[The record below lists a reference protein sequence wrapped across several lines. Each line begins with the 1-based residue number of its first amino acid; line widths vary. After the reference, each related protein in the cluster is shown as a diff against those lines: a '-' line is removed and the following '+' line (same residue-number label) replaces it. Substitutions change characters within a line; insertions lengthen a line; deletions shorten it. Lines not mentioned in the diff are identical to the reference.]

1 MIHSLQS
8 QGKAD
13 CDDFQRRT
21 VDFGYAS
28 WACPLKVQGLLRFDE
43 DGEFVLKQADL
54 KSGQQNKDGCALRI
68 CLMTYRGNP
77 TCGGQGVYIQYL
89 SRALKELGHEVD
101 VLSGPP
107 YPELAEG
114 IALHKIPG
122 LDLYNPEHLFK
133 VRKIRDLASLVNQ
146 FEFISMCSGGF
157 PEPFTFGIRAHR
169 HLRKRQKKYDIVHDN
184 QSLSYGLLGIVRS
197 GYPTVAT
204 IHHPITVDRD
214 AEIGAAEGWLRRMKA
229 RRWYA
234 FLTMQKRVSRRL
246 SHIITVSNSS
256 RADIGREFRI
266 PAERFRVVPNGINLD
281 CFYPLNGI
289 KRADHQILVT
299 NSADT
304 PLKGLRYLLEAVAE
318 IRRERKIRLVVI
330 GKPKTDGVIER
341 LVAELSLGD
350 TVRFTGRIPHEEFA
364 RHYAES
370 TMAVIPSLY
379 EGFGM
384 PAGEAMACGVPVIS
398 TSGGALPEVI
408 GDAGIL
414 VPPADKLALREAI
427 LALLNDPERR
437 RRLGEAGLARVKNS
451 LTWRHAA
458 QKTVEV
464 YREAIDAHRR
474 L

>member
-1 MIHSLQS
+1 M
-8 QGKAD
+8 
-13 CDDFQRRT
+13 
-21 VDFGYAS
+21 
-28 WACPLKVQGLLRFDE
+28 
-43 DGEFVLKQADL
+43 KQADL
-54 KSGQQNKDGCALRI
+54 KNGQQNRDGCALRI

-89 SRALKELGHEVD
+89 SRALTELGHEVD

-133 VRKIRDLASLVNQ
+133 VTNIRDLSSLLNQ
-146 FEFISMCSGGF
+146 FEFLSMCSGGF
-157 PEPFTFGIRAHR
+157 PEPFTFGFRAR
-169 HLRKRQKKYDIVHDN
+169 NHLLRSRNGYDIIHDN
-184 QSLSYGLLGIVRS
+184 QSLSYGLLRIAAS

-214 AEIGAAEGWLRRMKA
+214 MEIAAAGSWLRRMKV

-234 FLTMQKRVSRRL
+234 FLTMQKRVSRRIQK
-246 SHIITVSNSS
+246 IITVSECSK
-256 RADIGREFRI
+256 RDIGREFRI
-266 PAERFRVVPNGINLD
+266 PTGRFRVVPNGINLD

-289 KRADHQILVT
+289 KRADDQILVT

-330 GKPKTDGVIER
+330 GKPKMDGEIER
-341 LVAELSLGD
+341 LIAELSLGD

-364 RHYAES
+364 RLYAEA

-398 TSGGALPEVI
+398 TSGGALPEVV
-408 GDAGIL
+408 GNAGIL
-414 VPPADKLALREAI
+414 VPPADKSALKEAI
-427 LALLNDPERR
+427 LALLDNPERR
-437 RRLGEAGLARVKNS
+437 RRLGEAGLARVKGS
-451 LTWRHAA
+451 ITWRHAA
-458 QKTVEV
+458 LKTVEV

>member
-1 MIHSLQS
+1 
-8 QGKAD
+8 
-13 CDDFQRRT
+13 
-21 VDFGYAS
+21 
-28 WACPLKVQGLLRFDE
+28 
-43 DGEFVLKQADL
+43 
-54 KSGQQNKDGCALRI
+54 
-68 CLMTYRGNP
+68 MTYRGNP
-77 TCGGQGVYIQYL
+77 TCGGQGVYVQYL

-114 IALHKIPG
+114 IALHKIPS

-133 VRKIRDLASLVNQ
+133 VKKIRDLASLVNQ

-157 PEPFTFGIRAHR
+157 PEPFTFGVRARR
-169 HLRKRQKKYDIVHDN
+169 HLHNQKTKYDVVHDN

-197 GYPTVAT
+197 GYPMVAT
-204 IHHPITVDRD
+204 IHHPITLDRD

-234 FLTMQKRVSRRL
+234 FLAMQKRVSRRI
-246 SHIITVSNSS
+246 SHIITVSNCS
-256 RADIGREFRI
+256 REDIGREFRI
-266 PAERFRVVPNGINLD
+266 PTERFRVVPNGINLD
-281 CFYPLNGI
+281 YFYPLSGV
-289 KRADHQILVT
+289 KRSDHQILVT

-318 IRRERKIRLVVI
+318 IRREREIRLVVI

-341 LVAELSLGD
+341 LIAELSLGD
-350 TVRFTGRIPHEEFA
+350 TVRFTGRIPHEAFA
-364 RHYAES
+364 RHYAEA

-408 GDAGIL
+408 GDAGLL
-414 VPPADKLALREAI
+414 VPPADTSALKEAI

-437 RRLGEAGLARVKNS
+437 GRLGAAGLARVKNS

-458 QKTVEV
+458 QRTVEV

-474 L
+474 F

>member
-1 MIHSLQS
+1 
-8 QGKAD
+8 
-13 CDDFQRRT
+13 
-21 VDFGYAS
+21 
-28 WACPLKVQGLLRFDE
+28 
-43 DGEFVLKQADL
+43 
-54 KSGQQNKDGCALRI
+54 
-68 CLMTYRGNP
+68 MTYRGNP
-77 TCGGQGVYIQYL
+77 TCGGQGVYVQYL

-114 IALHKIPG
+114 ISLHKIPG

-133 VRKIRDLASLVNQ
+133 VRKFRELSSLVNQ
-146 FEFISMCSGGF
+146 FEFLSMCSGGF

-169 HLRKRQKKYDIVHDN
+169 HLRKRQIKYDIVHDN

-234 FLTMQKRVSRRL
+234 FLNMQKRVSRRM
-246 SHIITVSNSS
+246 SHIITVSNCS

-281 CFYPLNGI
+281 YFYPMNGV

-318 IRRERKIRLVVI
+318 IRREREIRLVVI

-350 TVRFTGRIPHEEFA
+350 TVRFTGRISHEEFA
-364 RHYAES
+364 RYYAEA

-398 TSGGALPEVI
+398 TTGGALPEVI

-414 VPPADKLALREAI
+414 VPPADKSALREAI
-427 LALLNDPERR
+427 LALLSDPERR
-437 RRLGEAGLARVKNS
+437 RRLGEAGLARVKSS

-464 YREAIDAHRR
+464 YREAMDAHRR

>member
-1 MIHSLQS
+1 
-8 QGKAD
+8 
-13 CDDFQRRT
+13 
-21 VDFGYAS
+21 
-28 WACPLKVQGLLRFDE
+28 
-43 DGEFVLKQADL
+43 LKQADL
-54 KSGQQNKDGCALRI
+54 KSGQQNRGGRALRI
-68 CLMTYRGNP
+68 GLMTYRGNP

-89 SRALKELGHEVD
+89 SRALKELGHEVE

-107 YPELAEG
+107 YPELDDG
-114 IALHKIPG
+114 IVLHKIPG

-133 VRKIRDLASLVNQ
+133 VTNIRDLSSPINQ
-146 FEFISMCSGGF
+146 FEFLSMCSGGF
-157 PEPFTFGIRAHR
+157 PEPFTFGFRARR
-169 HLRKRQKKYDIVHDN
+169 HLLRGRNGYDIIHDN
-184 QSLSYGLLGIVRS
+184 QSLSYGLLGIVRN

-214 AEIGAAEGWLRRMKA
+214 AEIEAAEGWLRRMKA

-234 FLTMQKRVSRRL
+234 FLTMQKRVSRRI

-266 PAERFRVVPNGINLD
+266 PNERFRVVPNGINLD
-281 CFYPLNGI
+281 CFFPLNGI
-289 KRADHQILVT
+289 QRADDLILVT
-299 NSADT
+299 NSADS

-318 IRRERKIRLVVI
+318 IRGKREIRLVVI

-350 TVRFTGRIPHEEFA
+350 TVRFTGRIAQEEIA
-364 RHYAES
+364 RLYAEA

-398 TSGGALPEVI
+398 TSGGALPEVV

-414 VPPADKLALREAI
+414 VPPADKSALREAI